1 LNAFAWNDVAPTGLL
16 PWKVRSGDAAMGQ
29 NQHAVEDI
37 LDQLKQEGRDDD
49 RATVGDV
56 TGALGDRGFGP
67 FLFVPALIEISPIGG
82 VPGVP
87 TLLALIIA
95 IFAVQIVMQR
105 DEMWLPGF
113 LEHRSVSGDKLVK
126 ASDKLRGIG
135 RWLDRWFHGRL
146 EALTGPKASRIAGV
160 AVLVLCLTVPP
171 LELVP
176 FASTA
181 PMAAIAAF
189 GLGMTLRDGLLMG
202 LGFVLSVVAVA
213 VGFGMLGG
221 GGGGG

>member
-1 LNAFAWNDVAPTGLL
+1 MAT
-16 PWKVRSGDAAMGQ
+16 RS
-29 NQHAVEDI
+29 HAVEDI
-37 LDQLKQEGRDDD
+37 LDRLAQEGRDDD

-56 TGALGDRGFGP
+56 TGALGNRGFGP
-67 FLFVPALIEISPIGG
+67 FLFVPALIEVSPIGG

-95 IFAVQIVMQR
+95 LFAVQIVMGR

-113 LEHRSVSGDKLVK
+113 LERRSVSGDNLL
-126 ASDKLRGIG
+126 AAADKLRGIG

-146 EALTGPKASRIAGV
+146 ETLTGPKASRIAGV
-160 AVLVLCLTVPP
+160 VVLLLCLTVPP

-181 PMAAIAAF
+181 PMVAIAAF
-189 GLGMTLRDGLLMG
+189 GLAMTLRDGLLMG
-202 LGFVLSVVAVA
+202 LGFVLSLVAA
-213 VGFGMLGG
+213 GVGFGMLGG
-221 GGGGG
+221 GGGGS

>member
-1 LNAFAWNDVAPTGLL
+1 
-16 PWKVRSGDAAMGQ
+16 MGAQ
-29 NQHAVEDI
+29 SHAVEDI
-37 LDQLKQEGRDDD
+37 LDRLEQEGRDDD

-95 IFAVQIVMQR
+95 LFAVQILMGR

-113 LEHRSVSGDKLVK
+113 LERRSVSGDKLAK
-126 ASDKLRGIG
+126 SADKLRGVG

-146 EALTGPKASRIAGV
+146 EALTTDKVARIAGI
-160 AVLVLCLTVPP
+160 AVLLLCLTVPP

-189 GLGMTLRDGLLMG
+189 GLAMTLRDGLLMA
-202 LGFVLSVVAVA
+202 LGFVLSIVAVG
-213 VGFGMLGG
+213 VGFGMIGG
-221 GGGGG
+221 GGG

>member
-1 LNAFAWNDVAPTGLL
+1 
-16 PWKVRSGDAAMGQ
+16 MGSSSR
-29 NQHAVEDI
+29 AVEDI
-37 LDQLKQEGRDDD
+37 LDRLEQEGRDDD

-95 IFAVQIVMQR
+95 LFAVQIVMQR

-113 LEHRSVSGDKLVK
+113 LENRSVSGDKLAK
-126 ASDKLRGIG
+126 SADKLRGIG

-146 EALTGPKASRIAGV
+146 EALTGPKASRIAGI
-160 AVLVLCLTVPP
+160 AVLILCLTVPP

-189 GLGMTLRDGLLMG
+189 GLAMTLRDGVLMA
-202 LGFVLSVVAVA
+202 LGFVLSLVALG
-213 VGFGMLGG
+213 VGFGMIGG
-221 GGGGG
+221 GGGG

>member
-1 LNAFAWNDVAPTGLL
+1 
-16 PWKVRSGDAAMGQ
+16 MGSSSR
-29 NQHAVEDI
+29 AVEEI
-37 LDQLKQEGRDDD
+37 LDRLEQEGRNDD

-67 FLFVPALIEISPIGG
+67 FLFVPALIEITPIGG

-87 TLLALIIA
+87 TILALIIA
-95 IFAVQIVMQR
+95 LFAVQIVMQR

-113 LEHRSVSGDKLVK
+113 LENRSVSGDKL
-126 ASDKLRGIG
+126 AESADKLRGIG

-146 EALTGPKASRIAGV
+146 EALTGPKASRIAGI
-160 AVLVLCLTVPP
+160 AVLLLCLTVPP
-171 LELVP
+171 LEFIP

-189 GLGMTLRDGLLMG
+189 GLAMTLRDGLLMA
-202 LGFVLSVVAVA
+202 LGFGLSLVAVG
-213 VGFGMLGG
+213 VGFGMIGG
-221 GGGGG
+221 GGG

>member
-1 LNAFAWNDVAPTGLL
+1 
-16 PWKVRSGDAAMGQ
+16 MGSSSR
-29 NQHAVEDI
+29 AVEEI
-37 LDQLKQEGRDDD
+37 LDRLEQEGRNDD

-67 FLFVPALIEISPIGG
+67 FLFVPALIEITPIGG

-87 TLLALIIA
+87 TILALIIA
-95 IFAVQIVMQR
+95 LFAVQIVMQR

-113 LEHRSVSGDKLVK
+113 LENRSVSGDKL
-126 ASDKLRGIG
+126 AESADKLRGIG

-146 EALTGPKASRIAGV
+146 EALTGPKASRIAGI
-160 AVLVLCLTVPP
+160 AVLLLCLTVPP
-171 LELVP
+171 LEFIP

-189 GLGMTLRDGLLMG
+189 GLAMTLRDGLLMA
-202 LGFVLSVVAVA
+202 LGFVLSLVAVG
-213 VGFGMLGG
+213 VGFGMIGG
-221 GGGGG
+221 GGG

>member
-1 LNAFAWNDVAPTGLL
+1 MTT
-16 PWKVRSGDAAMGQ
+16 RS
-29 NQHAVEDI
+29 HAVEDI
-37 LDQLKQEGRDDD
+37 LDRLAQEGRDDD

-56 TGALGDRGFGP
+56 IGALGGRGFGP
-67 FLFVPALIEISPIGG
+67 FLFVPALIEVSPIGG

-95 IFAVQIVMQR
+95 LFAVQIVMGR

-113 LEHRSVSGDKLVK
+113 LERRSVQGDNLL
-126 ASDKLRGIG
+126 AAADKLRGIG

-146 EALTGPKASRIAGV
+146 EALTGPKASRIAGI
-160 AVLVLCLTVPP
+160 AVLLLCLTVPP

-189 GLGMTLRDGLLMG
+189 GLAMTLRDGVLMG
-202 LGFVLSVVAVA
+202 LGFALSVVAA
-213 VGFGMLGG
+213 GVGLGMIGG
-221 GGGGG
+221 G

>member
-1 LNAFAWNDVAPTGLL
+1 MAT
-16 PWKVRSGDAAMGQ
+16 RS
-29 NQHAVEDI
+29 HAVEDI
-37 LDQLKQEGRDDD
+37 LDRLAQEGRDDD

-56 TGALGDRGFGP
+56 TGALGNRGFGP
-67 FLFVPALIEISPIGG
+67 FLFVPALIEVSPIGG

-95 IFAVQIVMQR
+95 LFAVQIVLGR

-113 LEHRSVSGDKLVK
+113 LERRSVSGDKLC
-126 ASDKLRGIG
+126 AAADKLRGIG

-146 EALTGPKASRIAGV
+146 KALTGPKASRIAGI
-160 AVLVLCLTVPP
+160 AVLLMCLTVPP

-189 GLGMTLRDGLLMG
+189 GLAMTLRDGLLMG
-202 LGFVLSVVAVA
+202 LGFALSLVAA
-213 VGFGMLGG
+213 GVGFGMLGG
-221 GGGGG
+221 GGGG

>member
-1 LNAFAWNDVAPTGLL
+1 MG
-16 PWKVRSGDAAMGQ
+16 RSSR
-29 NQHAVEDI
+29 AVEDI
-37 LDQLKQEGRDDD
+37 LDRLEQEGRDDD

-95 IFAVQIVMQR
+95 LFAVQIVMQP

-113 LEHRSVSGDKLVK
+113 LENRSVSGDKLAK
-126 ASDKLRGIG
+126 SADKLRGIG

-146 EALTGPKASRIAGV
+146 EALTGPKASRIAGI
-160 AVLVLCLTVPP
+160 AVLLLCLTVPP

-189 GLGMTLRDGLLMG
+189 GLAMTLRDGLLMG
-202 LGFVLSVVAVA
+202 LGFVLSLVAA
-213 VGFGMLGG
+213 GVGFGMIGG
-221 GGGGG
+221 GG

>member
-1 LNAFAWNDVAPTGLL
+1 MGE
-16 PWKVRSGDAAMGQ
+16 RSR
-29 NQHAVEDI
+29 AVEDV
-37 LDQLKQEGRDDD
+37 LDRLEQEGRDDD

-56 TGALGDRGFGP
+56 TSALGDRGFGP

-87 TLLALIIA
+87 TLLALIIT

-113 LEHRSVSGDKLVK
+113 LERRSVSGDNLAK
-126 ASDKLRGIG
+126 AAHKLRGIG
-135 RWLDRWFHGRL
+135 RWLDRWFHGRF
-146 EALTGPKASRIAGV
+146 EALTGPKASRIAGI
-160 AVLVLCLTVPP
+160 AVLLLCLTVPP

-176 FASTA
+176 FASSA

-189 GLGMTLRDGLLMG
+189 GLAMTLRDGLLMG
-202 LGFVLSVVAVA
+202 LGFVLSIVA
-213 VGFGMLGG
+213 VGVSFGMIGG
-221 GGGGG
+221 G